1 MSGDAVPLDELEIAY
16 RRVSRALYRAQEDAL
31 DFSAEEIIA
40 ALDRDQTI
48 VDAAFF
54 VLIFGQVE
62 SRINGLAAS
71 RLTRPEQRSAIR
83 EAKFERRLA
92 KALPGAGWRRVREEL
107 EDWYKTRN
115 RAAHG
120 EEVVAGGYNISGI
133 FERARE
139 LDALLSDP

>member
-1 MSGDAVPLDELEIAY
+1 MSGDAISLEELENAY

-31 DFSAEEIIA
+31 DFAAEEIIT
-40 ALDRDQTI
+40 ALERDQTI

-62 SRINGLAAS
+62 SRINGLAS
-71 RLTRPEQRSAIR
+71 SQLTRPEQRAALR
-83 EAKFERRLA
+83 EAKFGQRLG

-107 EDWYKTRN
+107 EGWYQTRN

-120 EEVVAGGYNISGI
+120 EELAGGYNISGI

-139 LDALLSDP
+139 LDALLLHP

>member
-40 ALDRDQTI
+40 ALERDQTI

-62 SRINGLAAS
+62 SRINGLASS

-83 EAKFERRLA
+83 EAKFEQRLA
-92 KALPGAGWRRVREEL
+92 RLCPVQVGDVCEKSLRIGI
-107 EDWYKTRN
+107 K
-115 RAAHG
+115 RAIG
-120 EEVVAGGYNISGI
+120 
-133 FERARE
+133 
-139 LDALLSDP
+139 LLTAKR